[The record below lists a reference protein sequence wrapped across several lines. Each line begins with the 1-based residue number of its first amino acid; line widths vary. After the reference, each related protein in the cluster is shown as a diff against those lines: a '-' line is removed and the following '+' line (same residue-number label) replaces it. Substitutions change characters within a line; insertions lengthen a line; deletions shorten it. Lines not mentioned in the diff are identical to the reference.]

1 MGLGEL
7 GALDERDEFVAHG
20 AWRRAFAMA
29 TKLMGGEV
37 PLSEDAF
44 GMIEDSLDELQT
56 EVNELELLDFL
67 AADLDPVPA
76 DPVFKQEL
84 GDMLWEMVASGSLPK
99 PRKH

>member
-67 AADLDPVPA
+67 AADLYPVPA

-84 GDMLWEMVASGSLPK
+84 CDMLWEMVASGSLPK